1 MGAPALPARPTRA
14 GARSAMWQM
23 SSGPARSAMPAARW
37 LPRVAD
43 MNPSP
48 HKEPLM
54 FNNTSAFAL
63 VSAVIG
69 AGAYAKPLPA
79 TPHSQVPLQ
88 AVESIQR
95 ARVAIYCGHPQQAV
109 SDIRAAGQQLRASGA
124 PVSRETLSALD

>member
-1 MGAPALPARPTRA
+1 
-14 GARSAMWQM
+14 
-23 SSGPARSAMPAARW
+23 
-37 LPRVAD
+37 
-43 MNPSP
+43 
-48 HKEPLM
+48 M
-54 FNNTSAFAL
+54 FDNTSAFAL

-88 AVESIQR
+88 AVESIHR

-124 PVSRETLSALD
+124 PVSRETLSALDEAAWLARHHDHVLAERSLDHALEQIAVGPSTAAQATHA